1 MPSSLSA
8 KTIPTRLGLH
18 DITARPACVNV
29 KNIPRQCSAKP
40 LTPLRRATMVPRT
53 HGGAVMSLNK
63 AMLIGNLGKDPEL
76 RFTPSGRAVAR
87 FPVATSEQWTDAN
100 GQRQDRTEWHNIV
113 VWGKQAES
121 CGQYLSK
128 GRQVFIEGS
137 IRSRQYDDKEG
148 QKRYITEV
156 IAQRV
161 QFLGGGRG
169 DGAGAGRGAGG
180 GGGGGGED
188 IPPAPMP
195 EDDDIPF

>member
-1 MPSSLSA
+1 
-8 KTIPTRLGLH
+8 
-18 DITARPACVNV
+18 
-29 KNIPRQCSAKP
+29 
-40 LTPLRRATMVPRT
+40 
-53 HGGAVMSLNK
+53 MSLNK
-63 AMLIGNLGKDPEL
+63 VMLIGNLGKDPEL
-76 RFTPSGRAVAR
+76 RFTPSGNGVCELR
-87 FPVATSEQWTDAN
+87 VATSESWKDKN
-100 GQRQDRTEWHNIV
+100 GQRQERTEWHRVV

-121 CGQYLSK
+121 CGQYLNK

-169 DGAGAGRGAGG
+169 DGAGAGRGG

-188 IPPAPMP
+188 MPAPMP